1 MAVMDS
7 VLSHLHTVVDTDPKR
22 LAKHGM
28 HRSQQSDSWIHNL
41 DCHADIVKLQ
51 EIPSH
56 AVSMQIVQAASP
68 AVGDQ
73 TSFHGRVPLQPPSFR
88 AATLLPQGIPSSKHS
103 LL

>member
-1 MAVMDS
+1 MAVMVS

-22 LAKHGM
+22 LAKYGK

-56 AVSMQIVQAASP
+56 MVAMQIVQAASP

-73 TSFHGRVPLQPPSFR
+73 TSFHGRVPLQPPSFL
-88 AATLLPQGIPSSKHS
+88 AATLLPEGIPSSKHS